1 MGKMFFY
8 DIMMLY
14 RRWEAFAKEENEQQE
29 TQQQEYE
36 NRMQDNMGA
45 SDMMREAKNLT
56 SNFSMPS
63 FDAGSITKGFQGFH

>member
-1 MGKMFFY
+1 MGEMFFY

-14 RRWEAFAKEENEQQE
+14 QRWEAFAKEENEQQE

-36 NRMQDNMGA
+36 NRMNDNNFNA
-45 SDMMREAKNLT
+45 SDAMREARNLS

-63 FDAGSITKGFQGFH
+63 FNSSSFTGGL